1 MIPGAEHLPPL
12 NLARRFFGDDKPFE
26 RFADYIDYVLEV
38 QGDVSALIAEP
49 LRWTTVE
56 APPLEFWPRVKESC
70 RRHGALLIFDEI
82 PSCLARTGALY
93 ACQHFGTTPDI
104 LVIGKGLGGGIMP
117 LAAILAPS
125 RLDCTPNAALGHYTH
140 EKSPVAC
147 AAGLATLDVIE
158 EEKLIDRA
166 NELGR
171 RGLERLGGMQT
182 RYPVIRDVRGL
193 GCYFGVEIGGDDPAG
208 LAERL
213 MYRCL
218 KRGLSF
224 KIGGGNVVT
233 LCPPLTIPFEQFDEA
248 LSIFE
253 EALCG

>member
-1 MIPGAEHLPPL
+1 
-12 NLARRFFGDDKPFE
+12 
-26 RFADYIDYVLEV
+26 
-38 QGDVSALIAEP
+38 
-49 LRWTTVE
+49 
-56 APPLEFWPRVKESC
+56 VKDSC

-82 PSCLARTGALY
+82 PSCLARAGTLY
-93 ACQHFGTTPDI
+93 ACEQFATTPDI
-104 LVIGKGLGGGIMP
+104 LVLGKGLGGGIMP
-117 LAAILAPS
+117 LAAVLAAA
-125 RLDCTPNAALGHYTH
+125 RLDCAPDAALGHYTH

-147 AAGLATLDVIE
+147 AAGLATLEVIE

-166 NELGR
+166 NTLGQ
-171 RGLERLGGMQT
+171 RGLERLQGMQT

-224 KIGGGNVVT
+224 KIGGENAVT